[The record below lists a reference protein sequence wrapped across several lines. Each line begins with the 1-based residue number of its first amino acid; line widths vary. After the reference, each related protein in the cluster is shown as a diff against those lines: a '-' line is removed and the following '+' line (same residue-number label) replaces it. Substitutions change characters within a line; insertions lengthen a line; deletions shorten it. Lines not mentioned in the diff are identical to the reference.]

1 MNPAVPPSEI
11 VKSWG
16 SFTPDTLNVADIAKF
31 EPAAA
36 KLVDEVEFND

>member
-1 MNPAVPPSEI
+1 MAASDI

-16 SFTPDTLNVADIAKF
+16 SFTPDTLNVAEIAKL

>member
-1 MNPAVPPSEI
+1 MNPAIAPSDI

-16 SFTPDTLNVADIAKF
+16 SFTPDTLNVAEIARL

-36 KLVDEVEFND
+36 KLVDEVGFND